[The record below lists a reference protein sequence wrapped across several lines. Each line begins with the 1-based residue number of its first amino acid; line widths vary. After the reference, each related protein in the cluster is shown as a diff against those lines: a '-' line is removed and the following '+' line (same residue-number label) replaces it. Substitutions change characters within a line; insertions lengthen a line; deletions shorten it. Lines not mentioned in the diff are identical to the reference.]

1 MASEHRRTVLR
12 GLLLLGA
19 LLLVWLVAA
28 PMFFLTVPTT
38 EHPRTEVLYVLGSES
53 RIEVGLTAL
62 DRGEAEVLVLSA
74 ANPQREICRTGYR
87 GHLVLC
93 PQPDPMTTQG
103 EAIQLS
109 ELAAAYGWTD
119 ITVVTH
125 RAHLRRTSI
134 LMERCYDGPL
144 RYRDDGVD
152 FGWPIVLRQLLYE
165 TGAMVKT
172 MVTPG
177 CRQTLG

>member
-1 MASEHRRTVLR
+1 MPRALVV
-12 GLLLLGA
+12 LGA
-19 LLLVWLVAA
+19 LLLAWAVAA
-28 PMFFLTVPTT
+28 PTFFLTVRTS
-38 EHPRTEVLYVLGSES
+38 EDPRTEVLYVLGSED
-53 RIEVGLTAL
+53 RIDLGLAAL

-74 ANPQREICRTGYR
+74 ADPQREVCRTGDHR

-134 LMERCYDGPL
+134 LMGRCHDGPL
-144 RYRDDGVD
+144 RYRSDGVE
-152 FGWPIVLRQLLYE
+152 FGWPIVVGQLVYE